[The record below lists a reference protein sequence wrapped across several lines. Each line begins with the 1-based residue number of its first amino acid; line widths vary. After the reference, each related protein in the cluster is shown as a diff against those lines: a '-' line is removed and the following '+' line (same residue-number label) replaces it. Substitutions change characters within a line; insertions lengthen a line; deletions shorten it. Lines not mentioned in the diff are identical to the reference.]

1 MFVVFGIHALRQ
13 LKNTQPKHG
22 WKANAKELLKE
33 YWLNQLM
40 PCRSINKKLFKPR
53 TLKIRFL
60 TYEVYVNAKAYICV
74 LSHEH
79 KC

>member
-1 MFVVFGIHALRQ
+1 
-13 LKNTQPKHG
+13 
-22 WKANAKELLKE
+22 
-33 YWLNQLM
+33 M

-53 TLKIRFL
+53 TLKIRFS

-79 KC
+79 VTKKYPPATTSSNPESLVCFVPSVKNTFDTIFIIL

>member
-1 MFVVFGIHALRQ
+1 
-13 LKNTQPKHG
+13 
-22 WKANAKELLKE
+22 
-33 YWLNQLM
+33 M

-79 KC
+79 KCYQKYPPATTSSNPESLVCFVPSVKNTLDIIFIIL